1 MNFLKE
7 KIQKYHEKKLED
19 AFKKIKFHKDT
30 KKQLETDLK
39 IANNPE
45 SKRKIEEKI
54 DYQNEMIGIWTK
66 NIDTINKQLKK
77 LE

>member
-19 AFKKIKFHKDT
+19 AFTKMKFHEDA

-39 IANNPE
+39 IVNSDE
-45 SKRKIEEKI
+45 SKTKIEEKI
-54 DYQNEMIGIWTK
+54 DYQNEMISIWKK